1 MLETATGLPEKII
14 PNDATIC
21 MQEFSLRV
29 KRYSFLVFFYSNNT
43 YNKCY
48 GAVWKCICCEFD
60 IQTPIFSANPD
71 CTIEVHPFSFAILV
85 MGLSIWT
92 ASQWVITALRFVSI
106 IIHFGKLDI
115 VCNNCAAKQQNPC
128 IFTKTVYIS
137 IIQFKTFFCIIHDCV
152 YPPKTNAI
160 YNLILRK
167 LILQ

>member
-1 MLETATGLPEKII
+1 
-14 PNDATIC
+14 
-21 MQEFSLRV
+21 MQEFSLQV
-29 KRYSFLVFFYSNNT
+29 KRYSFFFFFFTAITLKINAMALYGNVFVASLIYR
-43 YNKCY
+43 
-48 GAVWKCICCEFD
+48 
-60 IQTPIFSANPD
+60 PIFSANPD

-106 IIHFGKLDI
+106 IIHFGKLDR

-137 IIQFKTFFCIIHDCV
+137 IIQFKTFFCIIHDCI
-152 YPPKTNAI
+152 YPKKNNAI

>member
-1 MLETATGLPEKII
+1 
-14 PNDATIC
+14 

-29 KRYSFLVFFYSNNT
+29 KRYSFCFFFTSNNT

-71 CTIEVHPFSFAILV
+71 CTIEVQPFSFAILV

-106 IIHFGKLDI
+106 IIHFGKLDT
-115 VCNNCAAKQQNPC
+115 VCNTKQQNAC

-137 IIQFKTFFCIIHDCV
+137 IIQFKTFFCIIHDCI
-152 YPPKTNAI
+152 YPKKNNAI

>member
-14 PNDATIC
+14 PNDAKIQFAC
-21 MQEFSLRV
+21 RN
-29 KRYSFLVFFYSNNT
+29 FLFELNATVFCFCFYSNNT
-43 YNKCY
+43 YYKCY

-106 IIHFGKLDI
+106 IIHFGKLNT

-128 IFTKTVYIS
+128 IFTKTVHIS
-137 IIQFKTFFCIIHDCV
+137 IIQFKTFF
-152 YPPKTNAI
+152 A
-160 YNLILRK
+160 
-167 LILQ
+167 